1 MANKK
6 RNLDFTINVDVITKT
21 NKQLDGYVNKI
32 REIKNT
38 VGDRLSATFL
48 DDTMTK
54 IKQAGKELTGF
65 TKAISNTKL
74 SDKERFAA
82 IDGAVSS
89 MRQLSSIMKNL
100 DKNWMKQATKNNDEM
115 LDQLE
120 EMIRRCKELSS
131 IKGKITKAQN
141 ATTKA
146 EGALESMGYTGGT
159 TKDDSRSTDRK
170 IKEKQKTKEANE
182 ANGLFDNK
190 DLDEEINKLTEIK
203 KNIDVIIK
211 QRAKLGD
218 YGKEVAG
225 LTAIDGKAGTT
236 NIEAGTKR
244 IDSKVAS
251 LSSMTESPEQIE
263 ATGAALTK
271 LQSDFD
277 TTMTSADQMGDV
289 LHSNLNQGKQEAEE
303 LQETAQTLKQVFA
316 QFGIGIS
323 AVQIVN

>member
-100 DKNWMKQATKNNDEM
+100 DKNWMKQAIKNNDEM

-120 EMIRRCKELSS
+120 EMVRRRKELSS

-141 ATTKA
+141 
-146 EGALESMGYTGGT
+146 
-159 TKDDSRSTDRK
+159 DSY
-170 IKEKQKTKEANE
+170 
-182 ANGLFDNK
+182 
-190 DLDEEINKLTEIK
+190 
-203 KNIDVIIK
+203 NI
-211 QRAKLGD
+211 
-218 YGKEVAG
+218 
-225 LTAIDGKAGTT
+225 
-236 NIEAGTKR
+236 
-244 IDSKVAS
+244 S
-251 LSSMTESPEQIE
+251 
-263 ATGAALTK
+263 
-271 LQSDFD
+271 
-277 TTMTSADQMGDV
+277 
-289 LHSNLNQGKQEAEE
+289 
-303 LQETAQTLKQVFA
+303 
-316 QFGIGIS
+316 
-323 AVQIVN
+323 